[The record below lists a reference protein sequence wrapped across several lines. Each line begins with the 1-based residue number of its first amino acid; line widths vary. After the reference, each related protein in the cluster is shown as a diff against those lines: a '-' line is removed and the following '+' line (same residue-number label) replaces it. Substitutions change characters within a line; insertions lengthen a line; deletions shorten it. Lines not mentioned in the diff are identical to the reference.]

1 MLVVDRRSF
10 VVVFVLRFLT
20 RSRLRGGGI
29 TATAAK
35 TSVSVKERIS
45 SRGSHHVHTGSLD
58 DRLRGGAAS
67 LKKVSSFI
75 ITKNNFILN

>member
-20 RSRLRGGGI
+20 RSRQRGGGI

-35 TSVSVKERIS
+35 TSVKERIS